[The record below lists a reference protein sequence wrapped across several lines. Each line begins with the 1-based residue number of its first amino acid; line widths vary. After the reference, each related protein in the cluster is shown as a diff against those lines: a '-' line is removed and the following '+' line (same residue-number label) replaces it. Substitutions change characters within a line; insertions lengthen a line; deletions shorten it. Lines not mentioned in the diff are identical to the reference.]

1 MTVQIS
7 TRTALN
13 LRYPPRRATRGFTL
27 IDLLVSVAVIAL
39 LIGIMLPTLV
49 GVRETARKVVCMSN
63 VRQVSLAMGMY
74 ADTYRS
80 ELPPSRSY
88 SKSLSDPT
96 FDPRLL
102 MAARL
107 SSQVGGPGA
116 SFDGLGLLHHLSFG
130 VVPGIFYCPSHR
142 GETRLT
148 TYAAQWGDT
157 PGMVFTNYSYRGGS
171 ARGVTRLDRLP
182 GRIALISDGLA
193 SDDDFNHNI
202 GANVAWS
209 DQSVVWFADA
219 GGDLVKNLPDQS
231 NEALAQKKVLDAW
244 QLLDRVESAQ
254 GDPDEGE

>member
-13 LRYPPRRATRGFTL
+13 LRHIPRSQPRGFTL

-39 LIGIMLPTLV
+39 LIGIMLPTIS

-63 VRQVSLAMGMY
+63 IRQVSLAMGMY
-74 ADTYRS
+74 ADTYRN

-88 SKSLSDPT
+88 SKSLNDPT

-107 SSQVGGPGA
+107 SPQVGGPGA

-130 VVPGIFYCPSHR
+130 VAPGIFYCPSHR

-148 TYAAQWGDT
+148 TYAAQWGDA

-182 GRIALISDGLA
+182 GRIALIADGLA
-193 SDDDFNHNI
+193 SDDDFNHSI
-202 GANVAWS
+202 GANIAWS
-209 DQSVVWFADA
+209 DQSVIWFADV
-219 GGDLVKNLPDQS
+219 GGELVKNLPDQS
-231 NEALAQKKVLDAW
+231 SEALAQKKVLDAW
-244 QLLDRVESAQ
+244 QYLDRLETPAAS
-254 GDPDEGE
+254 DDRD